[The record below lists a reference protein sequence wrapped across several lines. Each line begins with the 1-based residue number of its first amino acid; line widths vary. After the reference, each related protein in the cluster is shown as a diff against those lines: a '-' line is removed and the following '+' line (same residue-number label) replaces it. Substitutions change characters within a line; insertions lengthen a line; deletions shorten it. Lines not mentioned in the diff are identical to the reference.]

1 MYLSKNDTALLEQI
15 VELEGKCMDSQR
27 CKLCPFR
34 GMCIPEFIYPNP
46 PTQQQR
52 SQMAMNVLTHH
63 SLLEEELLE
72 LDQFQW
78 DKK

>member
-1 MYLSKNDTALLEQI
+1 MSLSKNDATILEQI

-27 CKLCPFR
+27 CKVCPFR

-63 SLLEEELLE
+63 ALLDEESLEI
-72 LDQFQW
+72 DQFQW

>member
-15 VELEGKCMDSQR
+15 VQLEGKCMDSQR

-63 SLLEEELLE
+63 SLLEEESLE

-78 DKK
+78 DRK

>member
-1 MYLSKNDTALLEQI
+1 MALSKNDATVLEQI
-15 VELEGKCMDSQR
+15 VMLDGKCMDSQR

-46 PTQQQR
+46 PTQSQR
-52 SQMAMNVLTHH
+52 QQMALNVLAHH
-63 SLLEEELLE
+63 ALVDEEELIPKE
-72 LDQFQW
+72 FQW